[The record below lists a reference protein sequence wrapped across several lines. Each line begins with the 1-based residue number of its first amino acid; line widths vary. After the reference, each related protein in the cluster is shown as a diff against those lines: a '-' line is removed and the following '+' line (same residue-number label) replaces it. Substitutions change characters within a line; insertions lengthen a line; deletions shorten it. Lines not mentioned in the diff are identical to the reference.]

1 MSDLKSLLKE
11 VDETLEEGL
20 LIVPEFIKDRVDKD
34 VDTISTGLKELDQA
48 LDIGGLPRGRIVEIT
63 GEEGAAK
70 STLALSVIAQA
81 QKHGLK
87 AGYIDTEHAL
97 DRKRAGDI
105 GVAFDEMAIAQP
117 KDAEQALELLDM
129 MVISKAFGVIVLDSV
144 SALIPKAE
152 LEGEMSDANIG
163 ALARLM
169 GKIMRKITGVASKG
183 NTMVIF
189 INQLRDKIGGFS
201 PIPTKV
207 GSGGNALK
215 FYASVR
221 LDLRRTK
228 NEKKGETLLYTHHKC
243 TIKKNKLGVPF
254 KVVQFRVGKEGF
266 LNEP

>member
-1 MSDLKSLLKE
+1 MSTIKQLLKE
-11 VDETLEEGL
+11 VDDTLYQGL
-20 LIVPEFIKDRVDKD
+20 LVVPELGLNKMDEEVES
-34 VDTISTGLKELDQA
+34 ISTGAKELDSA

-81 QKHGLK
+81 QKKGLK

-105 GVAFDEMAIAQP
+105 GVRFNEMAISQP
-117 KDAEQALELLDM
+117 ENAEQALELLDM
-129 MVISKAFGVIVLDSV
+129 MVISKVFGVIVLDSV

-169 GKIMRKITGVASKG
+169 GKTMRKITGPASKG

-221 LDLRRTK
+221 LDMRRTK
-228 NEKKGETLLYTHHKC
+228 NEKKGETLLYTHHKV
-243 TIKKNKLGVPF
+243 TIKKNKLGIPF
-254 KVVQFRVGKEGF
+254 KVVQLRVGQNGF
-266 LNEP
+266 INDN